1 MFIAKVTLCVVLLL
15 ILIRILRI
23 LIMVYR
29 EKVIIEEYKKDDEL
43 YKKKK
48 AKQDLEKRQELL
60 RDNQVQVYKE
70 NMDIVEI
77 IKPIGKW
84 TKMVMNNGGI
94 LLRLAQ
100 LIKSEGRD
108 KGFWELFVKAQ
119 SSTQGKYK
127 GKGR

>member
-1 MFIAKVTLCVVLLL
+1 MFIAKVILYVVLLL
-15 ILIRILRI
+15 ILIRIFLV
-23 LIMVYR
+23 LKMVYR
-29 EKVIIEEYKKDDEL
+29 EKIIIAEYKKDDEL

-48 AKQDLEKRQELL
+48 AKKDLEKRQELL
-60 RDNQVQVYKE
+60 RDNQAQVYKE
-70 NMDIVEI
+70 NMNIVGI

-84 TKMVMNNGGI
+84 TKMVINNGGI
-94 LLRLAQ
+94 LLHLAQ
-100 LIKSEGRD
+100 LIKSEGGE